1 MNKYYFTIGL
11 LAFALNMQA
20 QDWPQFMGPN
30 RNGITSQKG
39 MMRSWPESGPEILW
53 SVNTGIGYG
62 GPVVKDGKVYILDRG
77 DEVDD
82 TMRCYD

>member
-39 MMRSWPESGPEILW
+39 MMRSWPEY
-53 SVNTGIGYG
+53 NT
-62 GPVVKDGKVYILDRG
+62 
-77 DEVDD
+77 
-82 TMRCYD
+82 